1 MPNVV
6 DVRIK
11 ALERQID
18 ILKNAV
24 AQPAGLFETI
34 DAMIKTFRMA
44 NRETLQAI
52 GIPLSGQIRGFTPN
66 IGLLTKFGL
75 PRRKIRE
82 FRLPIYGP
90 IQVLRKNILGR

>member
-24 AQPAGLFETI
+24 AQPTGLFETI

-52 GIPLSGQIRGFTPN
+52 GIPLGAQMRGQILNLGILKRLEQEARLVRRRVKPPFLSH
-66 IGLLTKFGL
+66 IGLI
-75 PRRKIRE
+75 RR
-82 FRLPIYGP
+82 
-90 IQVLRKNILGR
+90 